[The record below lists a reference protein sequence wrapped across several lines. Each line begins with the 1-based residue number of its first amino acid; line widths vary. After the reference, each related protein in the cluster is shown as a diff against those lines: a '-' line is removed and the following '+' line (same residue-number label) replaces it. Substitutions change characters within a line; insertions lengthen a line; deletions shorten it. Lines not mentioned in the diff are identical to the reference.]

1 MKYLLIAYVCCAVL
15 SSYSAVV
22 KSFGDETIDR
32 HDSKKT
38 GPLSDTLPKVF
49 PKNHADLI
57 DGKLKLDAA
66 LRFSVNQLPGNM
78 KDWEM
83 RRAQLKNG
91 IIKKTGV
98 VINHDLALNMK
109 ETGTIQMKGYAIK
122 KITFQ
127 TRPGIYAT
135 ANLYIPD
142 GKGPFPAVIFMI
154 GHWPK
159 GKIDAESPQAVGHS
173 LALNGY
179 VCLSIDPWGSG
190 ERTTIHGIFED
201 HGDENNLG
209 SSLMNIG
216 ETLMGI
222 EISDNMRGV
231 DLLCSLPYVD
241 SKNIGA
247 TGASGGGNQT
257 MWLTA
262 LDERIKA
269 AMPVVSVGTFQ
280 SYIMGTP
287 CICEVVADAFDMTEE
302 AGILALIAPRAIK
315 MCNHK
320 KDNNPAFFPSEMI
333 RSYTN
338 AKPIFKLYGV
348 EDNIAF
354 QLFDLPHGYK
364 AEDREAVLGWFDMH
378 LKGMGNG
385 SPKKEIPFELL
396 PDEQLMVF
404 PKGQRDANVSGTVE
418 YCKRRGNELRSVFL
432 NTTSTD
438 AELKRKDLRNLLGVA
453 ETSILNHVYEYQQ
466 MNGWNRF
473 ALATSDN
480 KLIPV
485 LLHSPQDN
493 SKEFVIVCDPEG
505 KDSIPPGLIDEIIKS
520 GKGVAIVDL
529 SGTGEASSTSAG
541 NNYRTGGLRTIARSE
556 LWFGRTMMGEWVE
569 ELKILTQFLN
579 SKYKSVK
586 VSIDGRKEA
595 GLAGLF
601 FSALEGNVDHLTLR
615 QAPVSYL
622 FDSREGIDFF
632 SAAIYLPGF
641 LKWGDVSL
649 VASLSGKN
657 IAFIDPVT
665 ISGQKIAGNRLK
677 EYQNEFEKLR
687 LNYKQPGNTV
697 LK

>member
-1 MKYLLIAYVCCAVL
+1 MKYLLIPFIYCTVL
-15 SSYSAVV
+15 SPYSPIT
-22 KSFGDETIDR
+22 D
-32 HDSKKT
+32 
-38 GPLSDTLPKVF
+38 PLPNVF
-49 PKNHADLI
+49 PKNHVDLI
-57 DGKLKLDAA
+57 AGKLKLDAA
-66 LRFSVNQLPGNM
+66 FGFGVNQLPGNM
-78 KDWEM
+78 KDWEK
-83 RRAQLKNG
+83 RRTELKNE

-98 VINHDLALNMK
+98 VINHNVALNLK
-109 ETGTIQMKGYAIK
+109 ETGTIQMKGYSIK

-135 ANLYIPD
+135 ANLYIPE

-154 GHWPK
+154 GHWLK
-159 GKIDAESPQAVGHS
+159 GKIDAEGPQAVGHS

-216 ETLMGI
+216 ETLMGM

-231 DLLCSLPYVD
+231 DLLCSLSYVD

-315 MCNHK
+315 MCNHR
-320 KDNNPAFFPSEMI
+320 KDDNPVFFPSEMI

-338 AKPIFKLYGV
+338 AKPIFTLYGV
-348 EDNIAF
+348 EDNITF
-354 QLFDLPHGYK
+354 QLFDLPHGYM

-378 LKGMGNG
+378 LKGIGNG
-385 SPKKEIPFELL
+385 SPKREIPFELL
-396 PDEQLMVF
+396 PEEQLMVF
-404 PKGQRDANVSGTVE
+404 PKGQRDADVSGTVE
-418 YCKRRGNELRSVFL
+418 YCTRRGNELRAVFL
-432 NTTSTD
+432 NSTSTD
-438 AELKRKDLRNLLGVA
+438 AVLKRKDLRKILGVT
-453 ETSILNHVYEYQQ
+453 ETSILNHVYEYQP

-485 LLHSPQDN
+485 LLRSSRDN
-493 SKEFVIVCDPEG
+493 VKELVIVCNPEG
-505 KDSIPPGLIDEIIKS
+505 KDSIPPGLTDELIKS

-529 SGTGEASSTSAG
+529 SGTGEASSTSFG
-541 NNYRTGGLRTIARSE
+541 NNYRTGRLRTVARSE
-556 LWFGRTMMGEWVE
+556 LWFGRTMIGEWVK
-569 ELKILTQFLN
+569 ELQVLTQFLN
-579 SKYKSVK
+579 SRYKSVK
-586 VSIDGRKEA
+586 VSIDGSKEA

-601 FSALEGNVDHLTLR
+601 LSALEGHVDHLTLR
-615 QAPVSYL
+615 EAPVSYL
-622 FDSREGIDFF
+622 FDTREGIDFY
-632 SAAIYLPGF
+632 SAASQLPGF
-641 LKWGDVSL
+641 LVWGDVSL
-649 VASLSGKN
+649 AASLSGKN
-657 IAFIDPVT
+657 IVFINPVT
-665 ISGQKIAGNRLK
+665 ISGQKVEGNRLK
-677 EYQNEFEKLR
+677 EYQREFEKLR
-687 LNYKQPGNTV
+687 LNYLQPGNTV
-697 LK
+697 FK